1 MPEAKSNGEASDH
14 GYKREQII
22 FAAGRA
28 RHAFKKLP
36 AIEDAHAIKKH
47 DQADEP
53 DRSDDLRL
61 RREGAE
67 SETHEQNGADAERK
81 SADADLTDQI
91 AEPDRKK
98 GRENRLRADNFT
110 RKVKHD
116 PASVSFFVS
125 SSS

>member
-1 MPEAKSNGEASDH
+1 MPEAKSNSEAGDH
-14 GYKREQII
+14 GDKREQII

-36 AIEDAHAIKKH
+36 AIENADAIKKH

-53 DRSDDLRL
+53 DRSDDLGL

-67 SETHEQNGADAERK
+67 GETHEQHGADAERK
-81 SADADLTDQI
+81 SAKVDLTDKI
-91 AEPDRKK
+91 AEPDREK
-98 GRENRLRADNFT
+98 GRKNRLRPDNFT

-116 PASVSFFVS
+116 PASVFFFVS